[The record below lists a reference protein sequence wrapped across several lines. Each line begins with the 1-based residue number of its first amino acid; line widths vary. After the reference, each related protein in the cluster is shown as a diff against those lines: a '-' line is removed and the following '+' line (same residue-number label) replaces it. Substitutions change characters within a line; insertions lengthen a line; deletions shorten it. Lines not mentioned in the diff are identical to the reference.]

1 MKTKK
6 LVRKIKALLS
16 KDRRAQVAKYE
27 SLEKI
32 LKKIEAKEEAFRKK
46 LDAEKDKDR
55 RKEIRRKLEV
65 LAAQREK
72 GTQLRRE
79 IEAQSDDS

>member
-6 LVRKIKALLS
+6 LVRKIKELLS
-16 KDRRAQVAKYE
+16 ADQREQIAKAD

-32 LKKIEAKEEAFRKK
+32 LEK
-46 LDAEKDKDR
+46 LDKKEAALREKLAGERHEAR

-72 GTQLRRE
+72 GEKLSKKIEPLRE
-79 IEAQSDDS
+79 TA